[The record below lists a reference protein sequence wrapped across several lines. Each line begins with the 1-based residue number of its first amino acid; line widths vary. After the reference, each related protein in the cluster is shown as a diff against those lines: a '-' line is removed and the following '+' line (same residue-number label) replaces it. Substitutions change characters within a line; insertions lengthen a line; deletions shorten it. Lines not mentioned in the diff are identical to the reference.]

1 MMNHRKGMT
10 DIALLAE
17 KLALRLG
24 SVQVVT
30 DLSLDIRQGEFF
42 AILGPSGSGKTTS
55 LRLIAGL
62 ERPDSGELHFGQH
75 LISSNS
81 TFVTPQERKIGMV
94 FQDYALFP
102 HMTVLENIAYGVG
115 GTRIGPAA
123 WGKKKKGKS
132 IFIAREYLDLVDL
145 VGFEDRRISD
155 LSGGEQQRVA
165 LARALAPQPNI
176 LLLDEPFS
184 NLDPVLRVNLREQ
197 VRRIIKSTGVTTL
210 LVTHDQEEALS
221 MADRIGFMQD
231 GRIRQVGVAE
241 ELFMQ
246 PLDISVAEFF
256 GDSNILR
263 YRATAPRTLSWP
275 LGILS
280 LPDGVSTVSLVISPD
295 SVEITPQGVDG
306 VVLDSQY
313 FGHYRKIVVEL
324 RDGQRIHVRQTG
336 LNYVATNIGDR
347 VGLTLLR
354 TPTIFTVD

>member
-1 MMNHRKGMT
+1 MMNHRQGKT
-10 DIALLAE
+10 NIALLAK

-24 SVQVVT
+24 SVQAVT

-42 AILGPSGSGKTTS
+42 AILGPSGSGKTTL

-62 ERPDSGELHFGQH
+62 ERPDSGELYFGQH

-115 GTRIGPAA
+115 G
-123 WGKKKKGKS
+123 KVKS
-132 IFIAREYLDLVDL
+132 NSIAREYLDLVDL

-165 LARALAPQPNI
+165 LARALAPQPDI

-184 NLDPVLRVNLREQ
+184 NLDPVLRVSLREQ
-197 VRRIIKSTGVTTL
+197 VRRIVKSTGVTTL
-210 LVTHDQEEALS
+210 MVTHDQEEALS
-221 MADRIGFMQD
+221 MADRIGFMKD
-231 GRIRQVGVAE
+231 GHIRQVGVAE
-241 ELFMQ
+241 ELFTQ
-246 PLDISVAEFF
+246 PSDISVAEFF
-256 GDSNILR
+256 GDSNILQ
-263 YRATAPRTLSWP
+263 YHASAPRTLNWP

-280 LPDGVSTVSLVISPD
+280 VPDGVSAVSLVISPD
-295 SVEITPQGVDG
+295 SVEITPRGVDG
-306 VVLDSQY
+306 VVLDLQY
-313 FGHYRKIVVEL
+313 FGYYRKIVVEL
-324 RDGQRIHVRQTG
+324 RDGQHIHVRQTG
-336 LNYVATNIGDR
+336 FNDVPTNIGDR

-354 TPTIFTVD
+354 TPTIFSVD